1 MNNNEFENSV
11 QTPGNAAGVNT
22 EKKTGGRGWQITRL
36 SPSKGPSLRY
46 GVSLPY
52 GRTTEQM
59 SRFLVFING
68 RTEWIEKYAHVP
80 VDLQLEDDIGFLTWD
95 HRGQGAS
102 GGERAF
108 IEDYDSYS
116 EDSRHIIH
124 KIIKKKPYIVIAH
137 SMGGLIALHATMKGM
152 IKPDALVLSSPL
164 LRLPDKPVPEIFARP
179 IANVLGRIP
188 AAMRVSSG
196 AGAFTKGPFEGNAL
210 TSDHDRYEF
219 IKANPYPLG
228 GVKFGW
234 LKATFDAIDFV
245 NDPENLKK
253 MITPVLI
260 LTGSDERVVDPTG
273 IQSWIQKAADHTKA
287 KIEFDVI
294 HGARHELFSETPAY
308 YQKAIDLV
316 RQFID

>member
-1 MNNNEFENSV
+1 MNNNESENSV
-11 QTPGNAAGVNT
+11 QTAPDTSSVKA
-22 EKKTGGRGWQITRL
+22 EKKSSGRGWQITRL
-36 SPSKGPSLRY
+36 SPNKGPSLRY
-46 GVSLPY
+46 GVSLPS
-52 GRTTEQM
+52 GGTTEQM
-59 SRFLVFING
+59 SRFLVFVNG
-68 RTEWIEKYAHVP
+68 RTEWIEKYSHVP
-80 VDLQLEDDIGFLTWD
+80 VDLQLEDDVGFLTWD
-95 HRGQGAS
+95 HRGQGSS

-108 IEDYDSYS
+108 ISDYESYS
-116 EDSRHIIH
+116 VDSRHIIN
-124 KIIKKKPYIVIAH
+124 KIIKKKPYIMIAH

-152 IKPDALVLSSPL
+152 LNPDALILSSPL
-164 LRLPDKPVPEIFARP
+164 LGLPDKPVPRILARP

-188 AAMRVSSG
+188 ASMRLSSG

-210 TSDHDRYEF
+210 TNDHDRYEF
-219 IKANPYPLG
+219 IKATPYPLG

-234 LKATFDAIDFV
+234 LRATFEAIDFV

-253 MITPVLI
+253 LTTPVLI
-260 LTGSDERVVDPTG
+260 LTGSDERVVDPAA